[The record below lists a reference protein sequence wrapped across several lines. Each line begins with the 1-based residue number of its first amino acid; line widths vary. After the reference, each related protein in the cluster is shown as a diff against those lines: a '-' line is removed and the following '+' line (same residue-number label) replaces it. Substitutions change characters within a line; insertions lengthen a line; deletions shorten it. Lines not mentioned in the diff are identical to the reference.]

1 MKKIFSLFLFA
12 LISFSLLA
20 QEGNL
25 GIFAGVGYYNGELNQ
40 RSVFYSPSPA
50 LGIIYRHNFD
60 KRWAFRISANYC
72 TFKGNDANSQNT
84 YNQIRGY
91 SFSNTVWDIGPQIEL
106 NFLDYDKDEFTA
118 HYFTPYLSSGVLLTI
133 IPDAKRSF
141 EVAVP
146 IGFGFKYAVTKK
158 ITAGLEWSYRWTN
171 SDEVD
176 ALERDVYTNFGD
188 KDKQRSYNP
197 NNDWYSFFRAHITIR
212 VFKEDM
218 PCPAF

>member
-1 MKKIFSLFLFA
+1 MMKKFIAIFVLAIISISL
-12 LISFSLLA
+12 SA

-40 RSVFYSPSPA
+40 RNVFYSPTPS
-50 LGIIYRHNFD
+50 LGIIYRHNFN

-72 TFKGNDANSQNT
+72 TLKGSDAHSQNS
-84 YNQIRGY
+84 YDKARNY
-91 SFSNTVWDIGPQIEL
+91 SFSNTVWDLGPQIEL
-106 NFLDYDKDEFTA
+106 NFLDYDKDAFTY
-118 HYFTPYLSSGVLLTI
+118 HYFTPYLASGILLSI

-141 EVAVP
+141 EIAVP
-146 IGFGFKYAVTKK
+146 IGFGIKYAVATN

-176 ALERDVYTNFGD
+176 ALERDVYTYGN
-188 KDKQRSYNP
+188 KQRSYNP
-197 NNDWYSFFRAHITIR
+197 NSDWYSFFRAHITIR